1 MNASRRGLDDFEC
14 ATGEVDERDLSA
26 AGRPRRPPGDHRGP
40 ARREP
45 AERAAVRSDAI
56 ESTVG
61 ARDDEPAAIGRPGRR
76 GGDVEGPLSAD
87 APESRAVGAHELQ
100 RARSCADERDRASV
114 GRPGGMGVGRPGR
127 QPAYARAVAAH
138 DPDREA
144 SAAGRR
150 PGDPRAI
157 RRPGRIRVQARV
169 LREAPE
175 GAGRHA
181 ERIEVAVRGA
191 GARLVH
197 ERRAVGRPGGSL
209 EPGTGV
215 MTRSPQPSEAIQWMR
230 PLPSSARSKAI
241 RPDGWLSEA
250 SAGRPDASSSA
261 AASRQREPVTGSE
274 CAAAA
279 GGTS

>member
-1 MNASRRGLDDFEC
+1 MTSRRPSG
-14 ATGEVDERDLSA
+14 AQ
-26 AGRPRRPPGDHRGP
+26 
-40 ARREP
+40 
-45 AERAAVRSDAI
+45 
-56 ESTVG
+56 VG
-61 ARDDEPAAIGRPGRR
+61 AAETSKA
-76 GGDVEGPLSAD
+76 PLSAD

-157 RRPGRIRVQARV
+157 RRPGGIRVQARV

-181 ERIEVAVRGA
+181 ERIELAVRRA

-209 EPGTGV
+209 EPGT
-215 MTRSPQPSEAIQWMR
+215 RRDDAIAAAVGGD
-230 PLPSSARSKAI
+230 PV
-241 RPDGWLSEA
+241 D
-250 SAGRPDASSSA
+250 A
-261 AASRQREPVTGSE
+261 AASVERAIEGDQARWLAIGSLCGQAGREQQRGREQ
-274 CAAAA
+274 AARA
-279 GGTS
+279 GHWERMCRRRRRYILKWP